1 MEDGRPVSGFE
12 TGGNP
17 PVETRP
23 VEKTESGTAR
33 AARGPTTPQ
42 QRVVLLDIWE
52 RSGASAEEFGELVGL
67 TSTTLYQ
74 WRKRFLKDGPLGLM
88 DRPRGIPKGTTR
100 LPQATQRAIVLM
112 KTQHPDW
119 GCDRIHDM
127 LMRCEGYGASPGAI
141 LNVLREAGY
150 VTEEVETTPREETV
164 HRFERARPNQ
174 MWQSD
179 LFTFLLK
186 REGRRLWMVAF
197 VDDHSRFVVGYGV
210 WASSGGALVREVL
223 EAAIAN
229 WGPPEEVLTDNG
241 PQYATWRGKS
251 AFTKLLDKRG
261 IKHILAHPRRP
272 QTLGKT
278 ERFWGTLNRECLQAA
293 VFSSLDDARK
303 RVGHFIDYYNFKR
316 PHQGI
321 EGLVPAD
328 RFFEAAPDVLKTL
341 QERVAA
347 NALDLAIHGTPRKSF
362 YLTGRVGD
370 SGISLHTEGSRVVL
384 TKGDGNREEV
394 DLEATGRRV
403 ESGEE
408 AVLPDPISPWASE
421 PSEGEDGDGG
431 RP

>member
-1 MEDGRPVSGFE
+1 MEEGRPVSGSE
-12 TGGNP
+12 VREGESP
-17 PVETRP
+17 QPRAVENSAEGAAGRARTP
-23 VEKTESGTAR
+23 MTA
-33 AARGPTTPQ
+33 Q
-42 QRVVLLDIWE
+42 QRIVLLDIWE
-52 RSGASAEEFGELVGL
+52 RSGSSAEEFGELVGV
-67 TSTTLYQ
+67 TGATLYQ
-74 WRKRFLKDGPLGLM
+74 WRKRFLKDGPAGLM
-88 DRPRGIPKGTTR
+88 DRPRGVRRGTTR

-141 LNVLREAGY
+141 LHVLREAGY
-150 VTEEVETTPREETV
+150 VTEEVETSPREETV
-164 HRFERARPNQ
+164 HRFERAKPNQ
-174 MWQSD
+174 LWQSD

-186 REGRRLWMVAF
+186 RENRRLWMVAF

-229 WGPPEEVLTDNG
+229 WGAPEEVLTDNG

-251 AFTKLLDKRG
+251 AFTKLLEKRG
-261 IKHILAHPRRP
+261 IRHIKAHPKRP

-278 ERFWGTLNRECLQAA
+278 ERFWGTLQRECLGAA
-293 VFSSLDDARK
+293 IFASLDEARK
-303 RVGHFIDYYNFKR
+303 RIGHFIDYYNFKR

-341 QERVAA
+341 KERVAG
-347 NALDLAIHGTPRKSF
+347 NALDLAVHGVPRKSF
-362 YLTGRVGD
+362 YLTGRVGET
-370 SGISLHTEGSRVVL
+370 GISLHTEGSRVVL
-384 TKGDGNREEV
+384 TKGDGDREEV
-394 DLEATGRRV
+394 DLQATGRRV

-408 AVLPDPISPWASE
+408 PMLPEPLSPSAAEPIDETDEQP
-421 PSEGEDGDGG
+421 
-431 RP
+431 